1 MSMNKSLELYERVK
15 GLFSSQRLCVLS
27 TDLNGQPYSNLV
39 AFAANDDLRSIIFA
53 TNRKTSK
60 YSNASLNRRVAVLV
74 DSRTN
79 TRSDFDKALAVTAI
93 GVVEEVEGIQ
103 GKEYARILISKH
115 PSLESF
121 IHSESSAIM
130 RVYVDLLI
138 VASFSKTE
146 VINFR

>member
-1 MSMNKSLELYERVK
+1 
-15 GLFSSQRLCVLS
+15 
-27 TDLNGQPYSNLV
+27 
-39 AFAANDDLRSIIFA
+39 
-53 TNRKTSK
+53 
-60 YSNASLNRRVAVLV
+60 VLV

-115 PSLESF
+115 PSLERF

-130 RVYVDLLI
+130 RVYVELLI

>member
-1 MSMNKSLELYERVK
+1 M
-15 GLFSSQRLCVLS
+15 
-27 TDLNGQPYSNLV
+27 
-39 AFAANDDLRSIIFA
+39 
-53 TNRKTSK
+53 
-60 YSNASLNRRVAVLV
+60 LV

-130 RVYVDLLI
+130 RIYIDLLI